1 MPEHIHL
8 LIRDPQKKNPSTVMQ
23 ALKLSF
29 ARRVLAQ
36 ARDED
41 ATPGRVRAESQTA
54 GCPASHPSANAQGKL
69 SQKAREVAH
78 PSYFVST
85 LKDNPRYTFRVKV
98 AHPPRSAQAPEG
110 TTDFEEPTTSLKR
123 CPDTKPSFAACWC
136 PAVPSSL
143 IRLAMHLTKRPS

>member
-78 PSYFVST
+78 PQLFRVNTQRQPALILST
-85 LKDNPRYTFRVKV
+85 LTWPTRPGLPKPLKGQLIS
-98 AHPPRSAQAPEG
+98 RS
-110 TTDFEEPTTSLKR
+110 
-123 CPDTKPSFAACWC
+123 
-136 PAVPSSL
+136 
-143 IRLAMHLTKRPS
+143 IRHR